1 MSPLQSCTLYLD
13 SAGDP
18 GWPPPFG
25 KSKLQWYVVAGVALT
40 PEADLHAYEETDK
53 ILKKY
58 IPSTEWH
65 SPKFELCYHD
75 LIRGKGIYSTLSH
88 PQRLSMAN
96 EVFDLLLNLE
106 PVLFATAINKLRLK
120 QRYGAN
126 AYPPKSLSIRATI
139 HRFAMFL
146 KRKNMVGSVIM
157 DEEEYR
163 KDRKLQLMVRTF
175 KRKGIIIRG
184 WAYQPIYVE
193 KIDRVLNT
201 INFTPSVTTP
211 GIQLADF
218 CSRSVWQHF
227 ERGKSRRFHQ
237 LSPLWDRSDSIIYE
251 PSVFPK

>member
-1 MSPLQSCTLYLD
+1 MSTIQFCTLYLD

-18 GWPPPFG
+18 GWPPPYG
-25 KSKLQWYVVAGVALT
+25 RSKLNWYVVAGVALK
-40 PEADLHAYEETDK
+40 PEEDLQAHKEADR

-58 IPSTEWH
+58 IPRSEWH

-75 LIRGKGIYSTLSH
+75 LIRGKGVYSTLTH

-96 EVFDLLLNLE
+96 EVFDLLLQLK
-106 PVLFATAINKLRLK
+106 PILFATAIDKLRLK

-126 AYPPKSLSIRATI
+126 AYPVKPLSIRATI

-146 KRKNMVGSVIM
+146 KRENMIGTVTM

-175 KRKGIIIRG
+175 KRDGIIIRG
-184 WAYQPIYVE
+184 WTYQPMYIE

-201 INFTPSVTTP
+201 INFAPSITTP

-218 CSRSVWQHF
+218 CSRTVWQHF
-227 ERGKSRRFHQ
+227 ERNKSRRFNQ
-237 LSPLWDRSDSIIYE
+237 LSPLWDRNDSRVYE
-251 PSVFPK
+251 PCVFPK